1 MNNKKVLEELAF
13 EKSKRDILKA
23 SQNANDQKNKNSDVT
38 ENQDLTLGGQR
49 KYAWEYELESY
60 RKMRRKDRFFLVGST
75 CGILALVL
83 TILLHL
89 EEIFEILMKF

>member
-1 MNNKKVLEELAF
+1 MNNKKILEELAF

-23 SQNANDQKNKNSDVT
+23 NQSAMDLKKKNIDVI

-49 KYAWEYELESY
+49 KYAWEYELEIY
-60 RKMRRKDRFFLVGST
+60 RQMRRKERFYIIGAW

-83 TILLHL
+83 TVILNHG
-89 EEIFEILMKF
+89 EILEILMKF

>member
-1 MNNKKVLEELAF
+1 MNNKKILEELAF

-23 SQNANDQKNKNSDVT
+23 NQNASDLKKKNSDVV

-49 KYAWEYELESY
+49 KYAWEYELEFY
-60 RKMRRKDRFFLVGST
+60 RKMRSKERFYFVGAI

-83 TILLHL
+83 TLGLHYREIL
-89 EEIFEILMKF
+89 EILMKF